1 MTLAHL
7 RPYTL
12 FFFLSLFL
20 SACALIRQIPGLPTP
35 VPSHAAGPGN
45 PTAAPPFTP
54 TPSPAPPTA
63 LATVAASPTDTR
75 LPPPTATATE
85 PPDQPT
91 AGARPPDPN
100 AYALRKIVSGLDEPV
115 DLKHAGDG
123 SGRLFVIEQPGR
135 IRIVE
140 NGELLPDP
148 FLDIEPLVNS
158 RGNEQG
164 LLGLAFYPDY
174 AANGL
179 FFVNYTD
186 VNGDTVVARYAV
198 SADDPSRADPA
209 SAKIILQVDQPFPN
223 HNGGDLVFGPDGYL
237 YIGLGDGGSGG
248 DPQGNGQN
256 LNALLGKMLRI
267 DVNHGDPYAIPPD
280 NPFAGRADARP
291 EIWAYGLR
299 NPWRYSFDR
308 ATGDLYI
315 ADVGQN
321 AYEEVDFQPADSRG
335 GENYGWDKYE
345 GFHAYDGGATD
356 GLTMPVAEYAH
367 AVGGCSVTGGY
378 VYRGPSLPALNG
390 VYLYGDY
397 CSGQVWA
404 LYRTAS
410 GWENPVLFNAFFTI
424 SSFGEDEVGELYL
437 LDHGGGAVY
446 QLVVAP

>member
-1 MTLAHL
+1 M
-7 RPYTL
+7 
-12 FFFLSLFL
+12 
-20 SACALIRQIPGLPTP
+20 PTP
-35 VPSHAAGPGN
+35 VPSHAAGPNN
-45 PTAAPPFTP
+45 PTAAPPFTS

-63 LATVAASPTDTR
+63 LPTLAASPTDTPE
-75 LPPPTATATE
+75 PPPTLTATQPPGQSTPQ
-85 PPDQPT
+85 PPDS
-91 AGARPPDPN
+91 N

-115 DLKHAGDG
+115 DLTHAGDG
-123 SGRLFVIEQPGR
+123 SGHLFVIEQPGR
-135 IRIVE
+135 IRIVQ

-164 LLGLAFYPDY
+164 LLGLAFHPDY

-186 VNGDTVVARYAV
+186 VNGDTALVRYAV
-198 SADDPSRADPA
+198 SADPNRADPA
-209 SAKIILQVDQPFPN
+209 SAKVILQVHQPFPN
-223 HNGGDLVFGPDGYL
+223 HNGGNLVFGPDGYL
-237 YIGLGDGGSGG
+237 YIGLGDGGSAG

-256 LNALLGKMLRI
+256 LNALLGKMLRLDI
-267 DVNHGDPYAIPPD
+267 DHGDPYAIPPD
-280 NPFAGRADARP
+280 NPFVGRSDARP
-291 EIWAYGLR
+291 EVWAYGLR

-321 AYEEVDFQPADSRG
+321 TYEEVDFQPAGDRG
-335 GENYGWDKYE
+335 GENYGWNKYE
-345 GFHAYDGGATD
+345 GFHAFGGGPTD

-378 VYRGPSLPALNG
+378 VSRGPSLPALSG

-404 LYRTAS
+404 LYRAAS
-410 GWENPVLFNAFFTI
+410 GWENVALFNASFLI
-424 SSFGEDEVGELYL
+424 SSFGEDEAGELYL

-446 QLVVAP
+446 QLVAAP

>member
-1 MTLAHL
+1 
-7 RPYTL
+7 
-12 FFFLSLFL
+12 
-20 SACALIRQIPGLPTP
+20 
-35 VPSHAAGPGN
+35 
-45 PTAAPPFTP
+45 
-54 TPSPAPPTA
+54 
-63 LATVAASPTDTR
+63 
-75 LPPPTATATE
+75 
-85 PPDQPT
+85 
-91 AGARPPDPN
+91 
-100 AYALRKIVSGLDEPV
+100 LDEPV

-164 LLGLAFYPDY
+164 LLGLAFHPDY

-280 NPFAGRADARP
+280 NPFAGRAGARP

-335 GENYGWDKYE
+335 GENYGWNKYE

-390 VYLYGDY
+390 VYLYSDY

-410 GWENPVLFNAFFTI
+410 GWENVALLNAFFLI

-446 QLVVAP
+446 QLVAAP